1 MGGRSVDADSER
13 VAVPCRLAFRVHCAS
28 GCTHSCWTAPGVPH
42 LMVAICKS
50 AECDWRGSSGRRVQR
65 LCCPCLLQ
73 GLPWSVP
80 PATPCMLCDALFV
93 FFPSFGDRLGH
104 LCHCR
109 GRQRPYARSGIFR
122 PSALPPQFNPK
133 LGTLGVS
140 PALCPKAS
148 AARISGEQLQF
159 PVCGNPC
166 PGPNA
171 AMAPAKVVFFL
182 GFSVGMEG
190 VMCADQDTFIAA
202 PYSNAGVV
210 PIFTPHCFALAKGSP
225 CHVWTAEVNKT
236 QTPTPASA
244 WHCTPAATLSCLF
257 ELSAFCNHSLCAAY
271 EECAI
276 CASLLFQHSA
286 LCADAM
292 YVC

>member
-1 MGGRSVDADSER
+1 MIGEAAPGGECKGCAAHACSRASLGPFPPPLHVCCAMHYLFFFLRSEIGWATFATAEAGRDRTRGQAFSAHPHCHRSSIPNWGPLVFRLHSAQR
-13 VAVPCRLAFRVHCAS
+13 PAQLAFRESSCSFRCAE
-28 GCTHSCWTAPGVPH
+28 TPAQVPTQ
-42 LMVAICKS
+42 LWRLPKS
-50 AECDWRGSSGRRVQR
+50 FFFSDF
-65 LCCPCLLQ
+65 LL
-73 GLPWSVP
+73 GW
-80 PATPCMLCDALFV
+80 
-93 FFPSFGDRLGH
+93 
-104 LCHCR
+104 
-109 GRQRPYARSGIFR
+109 
-122 PSALPPQFNPK
+122 K
-133 LGTLGVS
+133 
-140 PALCPKAS
+140 ALCVPI
-148 AARISGEQLQF
+148 RH
-159 PVCGNPC
+159 
-166 PGPNA
+166 
-171 AMAPAKVVFFL
+171 
-182 GFSVGMEG
+182 
-190 VMCADQDTFIAA
+190 TFIAA

-244 WHCTPAATLSCLF
+244 WHCPPAATLSCLF